1 MIEVGE
7 RIRSMMPLGM
17 SQRDLARRADMTPDA
32 LSRALNGQRGLSLA
46 EVASIAKTLGAD
58 THWLITGAPDPLAV
72 SVAAR
77 HSWDARRRV
86 RINDGQEDDRTILE
100 QVISLY
106 RAAYPQGPAGSA
118 PLPAT
123 PAALRDALGTTFVRN
138 FADAIESQ
146 LGVDVVRIP
155 GLTTDYSIRIGE
167 RGVIVLATQSSWF
180 RSNWSLAHELG
191 HLALGHHTSD
201 ASVKRIQR
209 DERAADNF
217 AGGVLLSTEVLEQF
231 DKLRDAGSVAQR
243 VWDLG
248 VSTEAIRNQLR
259 KAKRP
264 LTTPVMEALSKS
276 TPLLLRQNVTALAS
290 SGEANPIVAR
300 EQAASSRRF
309 PLALLSALQDQI
321 HIGAASPELLAWALD
336 VPVDDIDFPEPLD
349 ETATAIAER
358 INADRPTAADW
369 RAIIAAR
376 S

>member
-17 SQRDLARRADMTPDA
+17 NQRDLARRADMTPDA
-32 LSRALNGQRGLSLA
+32 LSRALNGQRGLSPA

-86 RINDGQEDDRTILE
+86 RVNDGQEEDRTILD
-100 QVISLY
+100 QVVSLY
-106 RAAYPQGPAGSA
+106 RAAYPQGPAGSG

-123 PAALRDALGTTFVRN
+123 PAALRNALGSTFVRN
-138 FADAIESQ
+138 FANAIESE
-146 LGVDVVRIP
+146 LGVDVIRIP

-201 ASVKRIQR
+201 VSAKRIQR
-209 DERAADNF
+209 DEKAADNF
-217 AGGVLLSTEVLEQF
+217 AGGVLVPNEVLEQF
-231 DKLRDAGSVAQR
+231 DSPPDARSVAQL
-243 VWDLG
+243 VWNLG
-248 VSTEAIRNQLR
+248 VSTEAIRIQLR

-264 LTTPVMEALSKS
+264 LTTPVAEALSKS
-276 TPLLLRQNVTALAS
+276 TPLLMRQNVTALAT

-309 PLALLSALQDQI
+309 PVTLLSALQDQI
-321 HIGAASPELLAWALD
+321 DLGAASPELLAWALD
-336 VPVDDIDFPEPLD
+336 VPVDDIDFPEPID
-349 ETATAIAER
+349 ETASEIAER

-369 RAIIAAR
+369 HAILAAR
-376 S
+376 A